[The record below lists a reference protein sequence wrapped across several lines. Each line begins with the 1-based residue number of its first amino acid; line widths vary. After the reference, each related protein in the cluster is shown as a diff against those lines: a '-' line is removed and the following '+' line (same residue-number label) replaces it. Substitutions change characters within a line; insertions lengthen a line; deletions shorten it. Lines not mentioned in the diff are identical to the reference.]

1 MATAIV
7 NYHDPRRV
15 LSVVYRVCEVY
26 TVGEAVSDPIP
37 TGLGLWTTEPEAADA
52 ATVYG
57 ASEAGRGR
65 TLIVESLVRPILPV

>member
-7 NYHDPRRV
+7 SYHDPRRV
-15 LSVVYRVCEVY
+15 LSIVYRVCEVY
-26 TVGEAVSDPIP
+26 TVDGTASDPIP
-37 TGLGLWTTEPEAADA
+37 TSLGLWTTEAEAADA
-52 ATVYG
+52 ATAYT